1 MAATLPGMPAQP
13 KPQLEHM
20 RRAQAVKVMIFDVDG
35 VLTDGSLTY
44 AADGEATKTFN
55 VLDGLGIQ
63 LLQKTG
69 VATAIISARQSPIVV
84 RRAADLGIQY
94 VYQGIH
100 DKRIAFA
107 QLLEATGATA
117 EQCGY
122 IGDDVIDLP
131 LLLKVGFAVTVP
143 SGHPEVQYRA
153 HYVTRAAGGR
163 GAVREVCD
171 MVMRAQG
178 SYDAA
183 LAPYFA

>member
-1 MAATLPGMPAQP
+1 MTTAKQAPANQLAHMQRAA
-13 KPQLEHM
+13 
-20 RRAQAVKVMIFDVDG
+20 AVKVMIFDVDG

-44 AADGEATKTFN
+44 GPDGEATKTFN

-63 LLQKTG
+63 LLQKSG

-84 RRAADLGIQY
+84 RRAADLGILH
-94 VYQGIH
+94 VHQGIH

-107 QLLEATGATA
+107 KLLEATGVTA
-117 EQCGY
+117 AQCGY

-131 LLLKVGFAVTVP
+131 LLLQVGFAVTVP
-143 SGHPEVQYRA
+143 TGHPEVQYRA
-153 HYVTRAAGGR
+153 HYVTKAGGGR

-171 MVMRAQG
+171 MIMRAQG

>member
-1 MAATLPGMPAQP
+1 MTPLAHMQRAA
-13 KPQLEHM
+13 
-20 RRAQAVKVMIFDVDG
+20 RVKVMIFDVDG

-44 AADGEATKTFN
+44 GADGEVTKTFN

-69 VATAIISARQSPIVV
+69 VATAIISARNSPIVV
-84 RRAADLGIQY
+84 RRAADLGIAH

-100 DKRIAFA
+100 DKRVAFGK
-107 QLLEATGATA
+107 LLGATGATV
-117 EQCGY
+117 EECGY

-131 LLLKVGFAVTVP
+131 LLLQVGFAVTVP
-143 SGHPEVQYRA
+143 TGHPEVQHRA
-153 HYVTRAAGGR
+153 HYVTKAGGGR

-171 MVMRAQG
+171 LVMRAQG
-178 SYDAA
+178 TYEQA

>member
-1 MAATLPGMPAQP
+1 MTP
-13 KPQLEHM
+13 LEHM
-20 RRAQAVKVMIFDVDG
+20 QRAARVKVLILDVDG

-44 AADGEATKTFN
+44 GPEGEATKTFY

-69 VATAIISARQSPIVV
+69 VQTAIISARNSPIVV
-84 RRAADLGIQY
+84 KRAADLGITH
-94 VYQGIH
+94 VFQGQH
-100 DKRIAFA
+100 DKRLAFA
-107 QLLEATGATA
+107 DLLARTGVSA
-117 EQCGY
+117 EECGY

-131 LLLKVGFAVTVP
+131 LFTRVGFAVTVP

-153 HYVTRAAGGR
+153 HYVTKNPGGR

-178 SYDAA
+178 TYEQA
-183 LAPYFA
+183 LAPYFG

>member
-1 MAATLPGMPAQP
+1 M
-13 KPQLEHM
+13 KPLEHM
-20 RRAQAVKVMIFDVDG
+20 QRAERVKVMIFDVDG

-44 AADGEATKTFN
+44 DANGEATKTFY

-69 VATAIISARQSPIVV
+69 VQTAIISARQSPIVV
-84 RRAADLGIQY
+84 TRARDLGINH

-100 DKRIAFA
+100 DKRVAFA
-107 QLLEATGATA
+107 RLLEETGASI

-143 SGHPEVQYRA
+143 SGHPEVQHRA
-153 HYVTRAAGGR
+153 HYVTRAPGGR

-171 MVMRAQG
+171 MIMRAQG
-178 SYDAA
+178 TYEKA

>member
-1 MAATLPGMPAQP
+1 MTP
-13 KPQLEHM
+13 LEHM
-20 RRAQAVKVMIFDVDG
+20 QRAARVKVMIFDVDG

-44 AADGEATKTFN
+44 DANGEATKTFY

-63 LLQKTG
+63 LLQRTG
-69 VATAIISARQSPIVV
+69 VQTAIISARQSPIVV
-84 RRAADLGIQY
+84 TRARDLGINH

-100 DKRIAFA
+100 DKRVAFA
-107 QLLEATGATA
+107 KLLEATGATV

-131 LLLKVGFAVTVP
+131 LLSKVGFAVTVP
-143 SGHPEVQYRA
+143 TGHPEVQHRA
-153 HYVTRAAGGR
+153 HYVTKAPGGR

-178 SYDAA
+178 TYEKA

>member
-1 MAATLPGMPAQP
+1 MTE
-13 KPQLEHM
+13 LEHM
-20 RRAQAVKVMIFDVDG
+20 RLAKAVKVMIFDVDG

-44 AADGEATKTFN
+44 GPDGETTKTFN

-69 VATAIISARQSPIVV
+69 VHTAIISARSSPIVV
-84 RRAADLGIQY
+84 RRAADLGIMHGH
-94 VYQGIH
+94 QGIH
-100 DKRIAFA
+100 DKRIACA
-107 QLLEATGATA
+107 KLLEATGFTA
-117 EQCGY
+117 AQCGY

-131 LLLKVGFAVTVP
+131 LLLQVGFAVTVP
-143 SGHPEVQYRA
+143 TGHFEVQHRS

-171 MVMRAQG
+171 LVMRAQG
-178 SYDAA
+178 TYEAA

>member
-1 MAATLPGMPAQP
+1 MLP
-13 KPQLEHM
+13 LEHM
-20 RRAQAVKVMIFDVDG
+20 LRAAAVKVMIFDVDG

-44 AADGEATKTFN
+44 GADGEITKTFN

-84 RRAADLGIQY
+84 RRAADLGIAH
-94 VYQGIH
+94 VYQGTH
-100 DKRIAFA
+100 DKRVAFGE
-107 QLLEATGATA
+107 LLATTGASA

-131 LLLKVGFAVTVP
+131 LLLTVGFAITVP
-143 SGHPEVQYRA
+143 TGHPEVQHRA
-153 HYVTRAAGGR
+153 HYVTRAGGGR

-171 MVMRAQG
+171 LIMRAQG

>member
-1 MAATLPGMPAQP
+1 MTVFDSSTDTTPD
-13 KPQLEHM
+13 HV
-20 RRAQAVKVMIFDVDG
+20 RRAAGVRRLILDVDG

-44 AADGEATKTFN
+44 GADGEVTKTFN
-55 VLDGLGIQ
+55 VLDGLGIE

-69 VATAIISARQSPIVV
+69 VLVAIISARKSPVVV
-84 RRAADLGIQY
+84 RRAADLKIPH
-94 VYQGIH
+94 VYQGTH

-107 QLLEATGATA
+107 EVLALTGLTA

-131 LLLKVGFAVTVP
+131 LLRKVGFAVTVP
-143 SGHPEVQYRA
+143 SGHPEVQHRA
-153 HYVTRAAGGR
+153 HYVTRNNGGR

-171 MVMRAQG
+171 LVMRAQNT
-178 SYDAA
+178 YEAA

>member
-1 MAATLPGMPAQP
+1 MTP
-13 KPQLEHM
+13 LEHM
-20 RRAQAVKVMIFDVDG
+20 QRAARVKVMIFDVDG

-44 AADGEATKTFN
+44 DANGEATKTFY

-63 LLQKTG
+63 LLQRTG
-69 VATAIISARQSPIVV
+69 VQTAIISARQSPIVV
-84 RRAADLGIQY
+84 TRARDLGINH

-100 DKRIAFA
+100 DKRVAFA
-107 QLLEATGATA
+107 KLLEATGASV

-131 LLLKVGFAVTVP
+131 LLTKVGFAVTVP
-143 SGHPEVQYRA
+143 TGHPEVQHRA
-153 HYVTRAAGGR
+153 HYVTRNPGGR

-178 SYDAA
+178 TYEKA

>member
-1 MAATLPGMPAQP
+1 MVTP
-13 KPQLEHM
+13 LEHM
-20 RRAQAVKVMIFDVDG
+20 QRAARVKIMIFDVDG

-44 AADGEATKTFN
+44 GADGEVTKTFY

-63 LLQKTG
+63 LLQRTG
-69 VATAIISARQSPIVV
+69 VQTAIISARSSPIVI
-84 RRAADLGIQY
+84 RRAADLGITH

-100 DKRIAFA
+100 DKRVGFA
-107 QLLEATGATA
+107 KLLEATDLTP

-131 LLLKVGFAVTVP
+131 LFTRVGFAVTVP
-143 SGHPEVQYRA
+143 SGHPEVQHRA
-153 HYVTRAAGGR
+153 HYVTRNPGGR

-178 SYDAA
+178 TYDQA
-183 LAPYFA
+183 LAPYFG

>member
-1 MAATLPGMPAQP
+1 MTP
-13 KPQLEHM
+13 LEHM
-20 RRAQAVKVMIFDVDG
+20 QRAARVKVMIFDVDG

-44 AADGEATKTFN
+44 GPDGEATKTFF

-69 VATAIISARQSPIVV
+69 VQTAIISARQSPIVV
-84 RRAADLGIQY
+84 TRARDLGIGH

-100 DKRIAFA
+100 DKRVAFA
-107 QLLEATGATA
+107 QLLEATGVSA

-131 LLLKVGFAVTVP
+131 LLTKVGFAVTVP
-143 SGHPEVQYRA
+143 SGHPEVQHRA

-171 MVMRAQG
+171 MLMRAQG
-178 SYDAA
+178 NYEKA

>member
-1 MAATLPGMPAQP
+1 MTPLTP
-13 KPQLEHM
+13 LEHM
-20 RRAQAVKVMIFDVDG
+20 QRAARVKVMIFDVDG
-35 VLTDGSLTY
+35 ILTDGSLTY
-44 AADGEATKTFN
+44 GPDGEVTKTFN

-69 VATAIISARQSPIVV
+69 VQTAIISARKSPIVNA
-84 RRAADLGIQY
+84 RAKDLGINH
-94 VYQGIH
+94 VWQGFH

-107 QLLEATGATA
+107 ELLAQTGITA
-117 EQCGY
+117 EECGY
-122 IGDDVIDLP
+122 IGDDVIDMP
-131 LLLKVGFAVTVP
+131 LLSKVGFAVTVP

-153 HYVTRAAGGR
+153 HYVTRAPGGR

-178 SYDAA
+178 TYEQA

>member
-1 MAATLPGMPAQP
+1 MTP
-13 KPQLEHM
+13 LEHM
-20 RRAQAVKVMIFDVDG
+20 RRAAGVKVMIFDVDG

-44 AADGEATKTFN
+44 GADGEATKTFN

-63 LLQKTG
+63 MLQKSG

-84 RRAADLGIQY
+84 RRAADLGIAH

-107 QLLEATGATA
+107 QLLQATGATA
-117 EQCGY
+117 AQCGY

-131 LLLKVGFAVTVP
+131 LLLQVGFAVTVP
-143 SGHPEVQYRA
+143 TGHAEVQHRA
-153 HYVTRAAGGR
+153 HYVTRAGGGR

-171 MVMRAQG
+171 LVMRAQG
-178 SYDAA
+178 TYELA

>member
-1 MAATLPGMPAQP
+1 MTP
-13 KPQLEHM
+13 LEHM
-20 RRAQAVKVMIFDVDG
+20 QRAQRVKVMIFDVDG

-44 AADGEATKTFN
+44 GPDGEVTKTFY

-69 VATAIISARQSPIVV
+69 VQTAIISARQSPIVV
-84 RRAADLGIQY
+84 TRARDLGINH

-100 DKRIAFA
+100 DKRVAFER
-107 QLLEATGATA
+107 LLEATGASV

-143 SGHPEVQYRA
+143 TGHPEVQHRA
-153 HYVTRAAGGR
+153 HYVTTKPGGR

-171 MVMRAQG
+171 LVMRAQG
-178 SYDAA
+178 TYEQA

>member
-1 MAATLPGMPAQP
+1 MTP
-13 KPQLEHM
+13 LEHM
-20 RRAQAVKVMIFDVDG
+20 QRAARVKVMIFDVDG

-44 AADGEATKTFN
+44 GPDGEATKTFY

-69 VATAIISARQSPIVV
+69 VQTAIISARKSPIVV
-84 RRAADLGIQY
+84 TRAADLGITH

-100 DKRIAFA
+100 DKRVAFA
-107 QLLEATGATA
+107 SLLEATGATV

-131 LLLKVGFAVTVP
+131 LLAKVGFAVTVP
-143 SGHPEVQYRA
+143 TGHPEVQCRA
-153 HYVTRAAGGR
+153 HYVTRAPGGR

-171 MVMRAQG
+171 MIMRAQG
-178 SYDAA
+178 TYEQA

>member
-1 MAATLPGMPAQP
+1 MNGVITATEYMQRAA
-13 KPQLEHM
+13 
-20 RRAQAVKVMIFDVDG
+20 RVKVMIFDVDG

-44 AADGEATKTFN
+44 GPDGEVTKTFN

-69 VATAIISARQSPIVV
+69 VITAIISARKSPIVNA
-84 RRAADLGIQY
+84 RAKDLGISY
-94 VYQGIH
+94 VWQGFH
-100 DKRIAFA
+100 DKRVAFA
-107 QLLEATGATA
+107 ELLAQTGLTA

-131 LLLKVGFAVTVP
+131 LFTRVGFAVTVP
-143 SGHPEVQYRA
+143 SGHPEVQHRA
-153 HYVTRAAGGR
+153 HYVTKNAGGR

-171 MVMRAQG
+171 LVMRAQG
-178 SYDAA
+178 TYEQA

>member
-1 MAATLPGMPAQP
+1 MNEPVQQGAM
-13 KPQLEHM
+13 PQLDHM
-20 RRAQAVKVMIFDVDG
+20 RRAAQVKVMIFDVDG

-55 VLDGLGIQ
+55 VLDGLGIE

-69 VATAIISARQSPIVV
+69 VATAIISARNSPIVV
-84 RRAADLGIQY
+84 RRAADLKIAH

-107 QLLEATGATA
+107 KLLEATGVSA

-131 LLLKVGFAVTVP
+131 LLRKVGFAVTVP
-143 SGHPEVQYRA
+143 SGHPEVQHRA

-171 MVMRAQG
+171 LVMRAQG
-178 SYDAA
+178 TYETA

>member
-1 MAATLPGMPAQP
+1 MFEPT
-13 KPQLEHM
+13 PQLEHM
-20 RRAQAVKVMIFDVDG
+20 RRAAGVKVMIFDVDG

-44 AADGEATKTFN
+44 GADGEVTKTFN

-63 LLQKTG
+63 LLQKSG
-69 VATAIISARQSPIVV
+69 VATAIISARQSPIVIK
-84 RRAADLGIQY
+84 RAADLGIAH

-100 DKRIAFA
+100 DKRVAFGK
-107 QLLEATGATA
+107 LLEATGVTA
-117 EQCGY
+117 QQCGY

-131 LLLKVGFAVTVP
+131 LLLQVGFAVTVP

-153 HYVTRAAGGR
+153 HYVTRANGGK

-178 SYDAA
+178 TYEMA

>member
-1 MAATLPGMPAQP
+1 M
-13 KPQLEHM
+13 KPLEHM
-20 RRAQAVKVMIFDVDG
+20 QRAERVKLMIFDVDG

-44 AADGEATKTFN
+44 DANGEITKTFF

-69 VATAIISARQSPIVV
+69 VQTAIISARQSPIVV
-84 RRAADLGIQY
+84 TRARDLGINH

-100 DKRIAFA
+100 DKRVAFA
-107 QLLEATGATA
+107 RLLEETGVSV

-122 IGDDVIDLP
+122 VGDDVIDLP
-131 LLLKVGFAVTVP
+131 LLLKVGFAATVP
-143 SGHPEVQYRA
+143 SGHPEVQHRA
-153 HYVTRAAGGR
+153 HYVTRAPGGR

-171 MVMRAQG
+171 MIMHAQG
-178 SYDAA
+178 TYEQA

>member
-1 MAATLPGMPAQP
+1 MTP
-13 KPQLEHM
+13 LEHM
-20 RRAQAVKVMIFDVDG
+20 TRAARVKVMIFDVDG
-35 VLTDGSLTY
+35 ILTDGSLTY
-44 AADGEATKTFN
+44 GPDGEITKTFN

-69 VATAIISARQSPIVV
+69 VITAIISARKSPIVLA
-84 RRAADLGIQY
+84 RARDLGINH
-94 VYQGIH
+94 VWQGHH
-100 DKRIAFA
+100 DKRVAFTE
-107 QLLEATGATA
+107 LLEQTGVTA

-131 LLLKVGFAVTVP
+131 LLTKVGFAVTVP
-143 SGHPEVQYRA
+143 TGHPEVQHRA
-153 HYVTRAAGGR
+153 HYVTKAGGGR

-178 SYDAA
+178 TYEQA

>member
-1 MAATLPGMPAQP
+1 MTLPVNANPQP
-13 KPQLEHM
+13 DHL
-20 RRAQAVKVMIFDVDG
+20 RRAAAVKVLILDVDG

-44 AADGEATKTFN
+44 GADGEVTKTFN
-55 VLDGLGIQ
+55 VLDGLGIE

-69 VATAIISARQSPIVV
+69 VAVAIISARKSPVVV
-84 RRAADLGIQY
+84 RRAADLKIMH
-94 VYQGIH
+94 VYQGTH

-107 QLLEATGATA
+107 DLLASTGASA

-131 LLLKVGFAVTVP
+131 LLRKVGFAVTVP
-143 SGHPEVQYRA
+143 SGHLEVRHHA
-153 HYVTRAAGGR
+153 HYVTVAAGGR

-171 MVMRAQG
+171 MLMRAQG
-178 SYDAA
+178 SYAAA

>member
-1 MAATLPGMPAQP
+1 M
-13 KPQLEHM
+13 KPLEHM
-20 RRAQAVKVMIFDVDG
+20 QRAERVKVMIFDVDG

-44 AADGEATKTFN
+44 GPDGEATKTFY

-69 VATAIISARQSPIVV
+69 IQTAIISARQSPIVV
-84 RRAADLGIQY
+84 TRARDLGINH

-100 DKRIAFA
+100 DKRVAFA
-107 QLLEATGATA
+107 RLLEETGASV

-143 SGHPEVQYRA
+143 SGHPEVQHRA
-153 HYVTRAAGGR
+153 HYVTRAPGGR

-171 MVMRAQG
+171 MIMRAQG
-178 SYDAA
+178 TYEKA